1 MEKENILSELRKNI
15 QEDKFI
21 KIVFSDRQ
29 NGEFNKI
36 IIKSLSL
43 KNGKNIQIE
52 SFKDNKAFHKNIELD
67 HFQEIEDILKG
78 YMENFKQILLQ
89 IENLDISFIKKKESF
104 TKKINKN
111 NLIKNYIEHNKKKQ
125 YILNEGDK
133 IDFLIELGLMST
145 EGKILKSSYNKFRQ
159 INKYLEFIDDVIEEL
174 KSKKLIDN
182 HINVL
187 DFGCGKSYLT
197 FALYYYLKHYRKD
210 LSFSIVGLDLKKD
223 VIEFCN
229 KLAQKLNYEN
239 LEFLNGNI
247 KDYDRAKEVDLV
259 FSLHACN
266 NATDY
271 SLEKALSLNAK
282 AILAVPCCHHEFF
295 EKIQKNKN
303 SEFYNTL
310 KIMVDNGVVLD
321 KFATL
326 ATDSFRS
333 SEFYNTLKIMVDNG
347 VVLDKF
353 ATLATDSF
361 RSLALELC
369 GYKTKMIEF
378 IDMEHTPKNIL
389 IKAIKSKPSNL
400 KEKLKEYNK
409 LKEFLG
415 IQPLLEELT
424 KKYFLIDTNTEIP
437 YN

>member
-1 MEKENILSELRKNI
+1 MEKENVLFELKKNI
-15 QEDKFI
+15 QEDKLI

-29 NGEFNKI
+29 SGDFNKV
-36 IIKSLSL
+36 IIKPIIL
-43 KNGKNIQIE
+43 KSTKNIQIE
-52 SFKDNKAFHKNIELD
+52 SFKDNKAFHKNIDLNNLQEL
-67 HFQEIEDILKG
+67 EDNLKE
-78 YMENFKQILLQ
+78 YIDNFKQILLQ
-89 IENLDISFIKKKESF
+89 IEGSDISFIRKKENFSR
-104 TKKINKN
+104 KEKES
-111 NLIKNYIEHNKKKQ
+111 NLIKTSNEHNKKKQ

-133 IDFLIELGLMST
+133 IDFLIELGLMSV
-145 EGKILKSSYNKFRQ
+145 EGKILKSSFNKFKQ

-174 KSKKLIDN
+174 KAKKLITN

-197 FALYYYLKHYRKD
+197 FALYYYLKNYRKD
-210 LSFSIVGLDLKKD
+210 LTFSIVGLDLKKD

-229 KLAQKLNYEN
+229 KLAKKLNYEN

-247 KDYDRAKEVDLV
+247 KDYDKSKEVDLV

-271 SLEKALSLNAK
+271 SLEKALSLDAK

-310 KIMVDNGVVLD
+310 KIM
-321 KFATL
+321 A
-326 ATDSFRS
+326 
-333 SEFYNTLKIMVDNG
+333 DNG

-361 RSLALELC
+361 RSLSLELC

-389 IKAIKSKPSNL
+389 IKAIKSKSSNL
-400 KEKLKEYNK
+400 KEKLVEYNK

-415 IQPLLEELT
+415 IKPLLEDLI

>member
-1 MEKENILSELRKNI
+1 MEKENVLFELIKNI
-15 QEDKFI
+15 QEDKLI

-29 NGEFNKI
+29 SGDFNKV
-36 IIKSLSL
+36 IIKPIIL
-43 KNGKNIQIE
+43 KSTRNIQIE
-52 SFKDNKAFHKNIELD
+52 SFKDNKAFHKNIDLNNLQEL
-67 HFQEIEDILKG
+67 EDSLKE
-78 YMENFKQILLQ
+78 YIDNFKQILLQ
-89 IENLDISFIKKKESF
+89 IEGSDISFIRKKESF
-104 TKKINKN
+104 SRKEKES
-111 NLIKNYIEHNKKKQ
+111 NLIKTSNEHNKKKQ

-133 IDFLIELGLMST
+133 IDFLIELGLMSV
-145 EGKILKSSYNKFRQ
+145 EGKILKSSFNKFKQ

-174 KSKKLIDN
+174 KAKKLITN

-197 FALYYYLKHYRKD
+197 FALYYYLKNYRKD
-210 LSFSIVGLDLKKD
+210 LTFSIVGLDLKKD
-223 VIEFCN
+223 VIAFCN
-229 KLAQKLNYEN
+229 KLAKKLNYEN

-247 KDYDRAKEVDLV
+247 KDYDKSKEVDLV

-271 SLEKALSLNAK
+271 SLEKALSLDAK

-310 KIMVDNGVVLD
+310 KIM
-321 KFATL
+321 A
-326 ATDSFRS
+326 
-333 SEFYNTLKIMVDNG
+333 DNG

-361 RSLALELC
+361 RSLSLELC

-389 IKAIKSKPSNL
+389 IKAIKSKSSNL
-400 KEKLKEYNK
+400 KEKLTEYNK

-415 IQPLLEELT
+415 IKPLLEDLI
-424 KKYFLIDTNTEIP
+424 KKYFSIDTNTEIP

>member
-1 MEKENILSELRKNI
+1 MEKENILFELIKNI
-15 QEDKFI
+15 QDDKLI
-21 KIVFSDRQ
+21 KIVFSDRKS
-29 NGEFNKI
+29 GDFNKV
-36 IIKSLSL
+36 IIKPIIL
-43 KNGKNIQIE
+43 KSVKNIQIE
-52 SFKDNKAFHKNIELD
+52 SFKDNKAFHKNIDLNNLQEL
-67 HFQEIEDILKG
+67 EDNLKE
-78 YMENFKQILLQ
+78 YIDNFKQILLQ
-89 IENLDISFIKKKESF
+89 IEGSDISFIRKKENFSR
-104 TKKINKN
+104 KEKES
-111 NLIKNYIEHNKKKQ
+111 NLIKTSNEHNKKKQ

-133 IDFLIELGLMST
+133 IDFLIELGLMSV
-145 EGKILKSSYNKFRQ
+145 EGKILKSSFNKFKQ

-174 KSKKLIDN
+174 KAKKLITN

-197 FALYYYLKHYRKD
+197 FALYYYLKNYRKD
-210 LSFSIVGLDLKKD
+210 LNFSIVGLDLKKD

-229 KLAQKLNYEN
+229 KLAKKLNYEN

-247 KDYDRAKEVDLV
+247 KDYDKSKEVDLV

-271 SLEKALSLNAK
+271 SLEKALSLDAK

-310 KIMVDNGVVLD
+310 KIMADNGVVLD

-326 ATDSFRS
+326 T
-333 SEFYNTLKIMVDNG
+333 
-347 VVLDKF
+347 
-353 ATLATDSF
+353 TDSF
-361 RSLALELC
+361 RSLSLELC

-389 IKAIKSKPSNL
+389 IKAIKSKSSNL
-400 KEKLKEYNK
+400 KEKLVEYNK

-415 IQPLLEELT
+415 IKPLLEDLI

>member
-1 MEKENILSELRKNI
+1 MEKENVLFELKKNI
-15 QEDKFI
+15 QEDKLI

-29 NGEFNKI
+29 SGDFNKV
-36 IIKSLSL
+36 IIKPIIL
-43 KNGKNIQIE
+43 KSTKNIQIE
-52 SFKDNKAFHKNIELD
+52 SFKDNKAFHKNIDLNNLQEL
-67 HFQEIEDILKG
+67 ENILKE
-78 YMENFKQILLQ
+78 YIDNFKQILLQ
-89 IENLDISFIKKKESF
+89 IEGSDISFIRKKENFSR
-104 TKKINKN
+104 KEKES
-111 NLIKNYIEHNKKKQ
+111 NLIKTSNEHNKKKQ

-133 IDFLIELGLMST
+133 IDFLIELGLMSV
-145 EGKILKSSYNKFRQ
+145 EGKILKSSFNKFKQ

-174 KSKKLIDN
+174 KAKKLITN

-197 FALYYYLKHYRKD
+197 FALYYYLKNYRKD
-210 LSFSIVGLDLKKD
+210 LTFSIVGLDLKKD

-229 KLAQKLNYEN
+229 KLAKKLNYEN

-247 KDYDRAKEVDLV
+247 KDYDKSKEVDLV

-271 SLEKALSLNAK
+271 SLEKALSLDAK

-310 KIMVDNGVVLD
+310 KIM
-321 KFATL
+321 A
-326 ATDSFRS
+326 
-333 SEFYNTLKIMVDNG
+333 DNG

-361 RSLALELC
+361 RSLSLELC

-389 IKAIKSKPSNL
+389 IKAIKSKSSNL
-400 KEKLKEYNK
+400 KEKLVEYNK

-415 IQPLLEELT
+415 IKPLLEDLI
-424 KKYFLIDTNTEIP
+424 KKYFSIDTNTEIP

>member
-1 MEKENILSELRKNI
+1 MEKENILFELIKNI
-15 QEDKFI
+15 QDDKLI
-21 KIVFSDRQ
+21 KIVFSDRKS
-29 NGEFNKI
+29 GDFNKV
-36 IIKSLSL
+36 IIKPIIL
-43 KNGKNIQIE
+43 KSTKNIQIE
-52 SFKDNKAFHKNIELD
+52 SFQDNKAFHKNIDLNNLQEL
-67 HFQEIEDILKG
+67 ENILKECI
-78 YMENFKQILLQ
+78 ENFKQILLQ
-89 IENLDISFIKKKESF
+89 IESSDISFIRKKESF
-104 TKKINKN
+104 SRKEKEI
-111 NLIKNYIEHNKKKQ
+111 NLIKTSNEHNKKKQ

-133 IDFLIELGLMST
+133 IDFLIELGLMSV
-145 EGKILKSSYNKFRQ
+145 EGKILKSSYNKFKQ

-174 KSKKLIDN
+174 KAKKLITD

-197 FALYYYLKHYRKD
+197 FALYYYLKNYRKD
-210 LSFSIVGLDLKKD
+210 LTFSIVGLDLKKD

-229 KLAQKLNYEN
+229 KLAKKLNYEN

-247 KDYDRAKEVDLV
+247 KDYNKSKEVDLV

-271 SLEKALSLNAK
+271 SLEKALSLDAK

-310 KIMVDNGVVLD
+310 KIM
-321 KFATL
+321 A
-326 ATDSFRS
+326 
-333 SEFYNTLKIMVDNG
+333 DNG

-361 RSLALELC
+361 RSLSLELC

-389 IKAIKSKPSNL
+389 IRAIKSKSSNL
-400 KEKLKEYNK
+400 KEKLVEYNK

-415 IQPLLEELT
+415 IKPLLEDLI
-424 KKYFLIDTNTEIP
+424 KKYFSIDTNTEIP

>member
-1 MEKENILSELRKNI
+1 MEKENVLFELKKNI
-15 QEDKFI
+15 QEDKLI
-21 KIVFSDRQ
+21 KIIFSDRQ
-29 NGEFNKI
+29 SGDFNKV
-36 IIKSLSL
+36 IIKPIIL
-43 KNGKNIQIE
+43 KSTKNIQIE
-52 SFKDNKAFHKNIELD
+52 SFKDNKAFHKNIDLNNLQEL
-67 HFQEIEDILKG
+67 EDNLKE
-78 YMENFKQILLQ
+78 YIDNFKQILLQ
-89 IENLDISFIKKKESF
+89 IEGSDISFIRKKENFSR
-104 TKKINKN
+104 KEKES
-111 NLIKNYIEHNKKKQ
+111 NLVKTSNEHNKKKQ

-133 IDFLIELGLMST
+133 IDFLIELGLMSV
-145 EGKILKSSYNKFRQ
+145 EGKILKSSFNKFKQ

-174 KSKKLIDN
+174 KAKKLITN

-197 FALYYYLKHYRKD
+197 FALYYYLKNYRKD
-210 LSFSIVGLDLKKD
+210 LTFSIVGLDLKKD

-229 KLAQKLNYEN
+229 KLAKKLYYEN

-247 KDYDRAKEVDLV
+247 KDYDKSKEVDLV

-271 SLEKALSLNAK
+271 SLEKALSLDAK

-303 SEFYNTL
+303 SEFHNTL
-310 KIMVDNGVVLD
+310 KIM
-321 KFATL
+321 A
-326 ATDSFRS
+326 
-333 SEFYNTLKIMVDNG
+333 DNG

-361 RSLALELC
+361 RSLSLELC
-369 GYKTKMIEF
+369 GYKTRMIEF

-389 IKAIKSKPSNL
+389 IKAIKSKSSDL
-400 KEKLKEYNK
+400 KEKLVEYNK

-415 IQPLLEELT
+415 INPLLEDLIR
-424 KKYFLIDTNTEIP
+424 KYFFIDTNTEIP

>member
-1 MEKENILSELRKNI
+1 MEKENVLFELKKNI
-15 QEDKFI
+15 QEDKLI
-21 KIVFSDRQ
+21 KIVFSDRKSRD
-29 NGEFNKI
+29 FNKV
-36 IIKSLSL
+36 IIKPIIL
-43 KNGKNIQIE
+43 KSAKNIQIE
-52 SFKDNKAFHKNIELD
+52 SFKDNKAFHKNIDLNNLQEL
-67 HFQEIEDILKG
+67 EDNLKE
-78 YMENFKQILLQ
+78 YIDNFKQILLQ
-89 IENLDISFIKKKESF
+89 IEGSDISFIRKKENFSR
-104 TKKINKN
+104 KEKES
-111 NLIKNYIEHNKKKQ
+111 NLIKTSNEHNKKKQ

-133 IDFLIELGLMST
+133 IDFLIELGLMSV
-145 EGKILKSSYNKFRQ
+145 EGKILKSSFNKFKQ

-174 KSKKLIDN
+174 KAKKLITN

-197 FALYYYLKHYRKD
+197 FALYYYLKNYRKD
-210 LSFSIVGLDLKKD
+210 LTFSIVGLDLKKD

-229 KLAQKLNYEN
+229 KLAKKLNYEN

-247 KDYDRAKEVDLV
+247 KDYDKSKEVDLV

-271 SLEKALSLNAK
+271 SLEKALSLDAK

-310 KIMVDNGVVLD
+310 KIM
-321 KFATL
+321 A
-326 ATDSFRS
+326 
-333 SEFYNTLKIMVDNG
+333 DNG

-361 RSLALELC
+361 RSLSLELC

-389 IKAIKSKPSNL
+389 IKAIKSKSSNL
-400 KEKLKEYNK
+400 KEKLTEYNK

-415 IQPLLEELT
+415 IKPLLEDLI
-424 KKYFLIDTNTEIP
+424 KKYFSIDTNTEIP

>member
-1 MEKENILSELRKNI
+1 MEKENVLFELKKNI
-15 QEDKFI
+15 QEDKLI
-21 KIVFSDRQ
+21 KIVFSDRKS
-29 NGEFNKI
+29 GDFNKV
-36 IIKSLSL
+36 IIKPIIL
-43 KNGKNIQIE
+43 KSTKNIQIE
-52 SFKDNKAFHKNIELD
+52 SFKDNKAFHKNIDLNNLQEL
-67 HFQEIEDILKG
+67 EDNLKE
-78 YMENFKQILLQ
+78 YIDNFKQILLQ
-89 IENLDISFIKKKESF
+89 IEGSDISFIRKKENFSR
-104 TKKINKN
+104 KEKES
-111 NLIKNYIEHNKKKQ
+111 NLIKTSNEHNKKKQ
-125 YILNEGDK
+125 YILNERDK
-133 IDFLIELGLMST
+133 IDFLIELGLMSV
-145 EGKILKSSYNKFRQ
+145 EGKILKSSFNKFKQ

-174 KSKKLIDN
+174 KAKKLITN

-197 FALYYYLKHYRKD
+197 FALYYYLKNYRKD
-210 LSFSIVGLDLKKD
+210 LTFSIVGLDLKKD

-229 KLAQKLNYEN
+229 KLAKKLNYEN

-247 KDYDRAKEVDLV
+247 KDYDKSKEVDLV

-271 SLEKALSLNAK
+271 SLEKALSLDAK

-310 KIMVDNGVVLD
+310 KIM
-321 KFATL
+321 A
-326 ATDSFRS
+326 
-333 SEFYNTLKIMVDNG
+333 DNG

-361 RSLALELC
+361 RSLSLELC

-389 IKAIKSKPSNL
+389 IKAIKSKSSNL
-400 KEKLKEYNK
+400 KEKLTEYNK

-415 IQPLLEELT
+415 IKPLLEDLI

>member
-1 MEKENILSELRKNI
+1 MEKENILFELIKNI
-15 QEDKFI
+15 QDDKLI

-29 NGEFNKI
+29 SGDFNKV
-36 IIKSLSL
+36 IIKPIIL
-43 KNGKNIQIE
+43 KSARNIQIE
-52 SFKDNKAFHKNIELD
+52 SFKDNKAFHKNIDLNNLQEL
-67 HFQEIEDILKG
+67 EDNLKE
-78 YMENFKQILLQ
+78 YIDNFKQILLQ
-89 IENLDISFIKKKESF
+89 IEGSDISFIRKKENFSR
-104 TKKINKN
+104 KEKES
-111 NLIKNYIEHNKKKQ
+111 NLIKTSNEHNKKKQ

-133 IDFLIELGLMST
+133 IDFLIELGLMSV
-145 EGKILKSSYNKFRQ
+145 EGKILKSSFNKFKQ

-174 KSKKLIDN
+174 KAKKLITN

-197 FALYYYLKHYRKD
+197 FALYYYLKNYRKD
-210 LSFSIVGLDLKKD
+210 LTFSIVGLDLKKD

-229 KLAQKLNYEN
+229 KLAKKLNYEN

-247 KDYDRAKEVDLV
+247 KDYDKSKEVDLV

-271 SLEKALSLNAK
+271 SLEKALSLDAK

-310 KIMVDNGVVLD
+310 KIM
-321 KFATL
+321 A
-326 ATDSFRS
+326 
-333 SEFYNTLKIMVDNG
+333 DNG

-361 RSLALELC
+361 RSLSLELC

-389 IKAIKSKPSNL
+389 IKAIKSKSSNL
-400 KEKLKEYNK
+400 KEKLVEYNK

-415 IQPLLEELT
+415 IKPLLEDLI

>member
-1 MEKENILSELRKNI
+1 MEKENVLFELKKNI
-15 QEDKFI
+15 QEDKLI

-29 NGEFNKI
+29 SGDFNKV
-36 IIKSLSL
+36 IIKPIIL
-43 KNGKNIQIE
+43 KSTKNIQIE
-52 SFKDNKAFHKNIELD
+52 SFKDNKAFHKNIDLNNLQEL
-67 HFQEIEDILKG
+67 ENILKE
-78 YMENFKQILLQ
+78 YIENFKQILLQ
-89 IENLDISFIKKKESF
+89 IEGADISFIRKKESF
-104 TKKINKN
+104 SRKEKES
-111 NLIKNYIEHNKKKQ
+111 NLIKTSNEHNKKKQ

-133 IDFLIELGLMST
+133 IDFLIELGLMSV
-145 EGKILKSSYNKFRQ
+145 EGKILKSSYNKFKQ

-174 KSKKLIDN
+174 KAKKLITN

-197 FALYYYLKHYRKD
+197 FALYYYLKNYRKD
-210 LSFSIVGLDLKKD
+210 LTFSIVGLDLKKD

-229 KLAQKLNYEN
+229 KLAKKLNYEN

-247 KDYDRAKEVDLV
+247 KDYDKSKEVDLV

-271 SLEKALSLNAK
+271 SLEKALSLDAK

-303 SEFYNTL
+303 SEFHNTL
-310 KIMVDNGVVLD
+310 KIM
-321 KFATL
+321 A
-326 ATDSFRS
+326 
-333 SEFYNTLKIMVDNG
+333 DNG

-361 RSLALELC
+361 RSLSLELC

-389 IKAIKSKPSNL
+389 IKAIKSKSSDL
-400 KEKLKEYNK
+400 KEKLVEYNK

-415 IQPLLEELT
+415 IKPLLEDLI

>member
-1 MEKENILSELRKNI
+1 MEKENILFELKKNI
-15 QEDKFI
+15 QEDKLI
-21 KIVFSDRQ
+21 KIVFSDRKS
-29 NGEFNKI
+29 GDFNKV
-36 IIKSLSL
+36 IIKPIIL
-43 KNGKNIQIE
+43 KSAKNIQIE
-52 SFKDNKAFHKNIELD
+52 SFKDNKAFHKNIDLNNLQEL
-67 HFQEIEDILKG
+67 EDNLKE
-78 YMENFKQILLQ
+78 YIDNFKQILLQ
-89 IENLDISFIKKKESF
+89 IEGSDISFIRKKENFSR
-104 TKKINKN
+104 KEKDS
-111 NLIKNYIEHNKKKQ
+111 NLIKTSNEHNKKKQ

-133 IDFLIELGLMST
+133 IDFLIELGLMSV
-145 EGKILKSSYNKFRQ
+145 EGKILKSSFNKFKQ

-174 KSKKLIDN
+174 KAKKLITN

-197 FALYYYLKHYRKD
+197 FALYYYLKNYRKD
-210 LSFSIVGLDLKKD
+210 LTFSIVGLDLKKD

-229 KLAQKLNYEN
+229 KLAKKLNYEN

-247 KDYDRAKEVDLV
+247 KDYNKSKEVDLV

-271 SLEKALSLNAK
+271 SLEKALSLDAK

-303 SEFYNTL
+303 SEFYDTL
-310 KIMVDNGVVLD
+310 KIM
-321 KFATL
+321 A
-326 ATDSFRS
+326 
-333 SEFYNTLKIMVDNG
+333 DNG

-361 RSLALELC
+361 RSLSLELC

-389 IKAIKSKPSNL
+389 IKAIKSKSSNL
-400 KEKLKEYNK
+400 KEKLVEYNK

-415 IQPLLEELT
+415 IKPLLEDLI
-424 KKYFLIDTNTEIP
+424 KKYFSIDTNTEIP

>member
-1 MEKENILSELRKNI
+1 MEKENILFELIKNI
-15 QEDKFI
+15 QDDKLI
-21 KIVFSDRQ
+21 KIVFSDRKS
-29 NGEFNKI
+29 GDFNKV
-36 IIKSLSL
+36 IIKPIIL
-43 KNGKNIQIE
+43 KSAKNIQIE
-52 SFKDNKAFHKNIELD
+52 SFKDNKAFHKNIDLNNLQEL
-67 HFQEIEDILKG
+67 EDNLKE
-78 YMENFKQILLQ
+78 YIDNFKQILLQ
-89 IENLDISFIKKKESF
+89 IEGSDISFIRKKENFSR
-104 TKKINKN
+104 KEKES
-111 NLIKNYIEHNKKKQ
+111 NLIKTSNEHNKKKQ

-133 IDFLIELGLMST
+133 IDFLIELGLMSVK
-145 EGKILKSSYNKFRQ
+145 GKILKSSFNKFKQ

-174 KSKKLIDN
+174 KAKKLITN

-197 FALYYYLKHYRKD
+197 FALYYYLKNYRKD
-210 LSFSIVGLDLKKD
+210 LTFSIVGLDLKKD

-229 KLAQKLNYEN
+229 KLAKKLNYEN

-247 KDYDRAKEVDLV
+247 KDYNKSKEVDLV

-271 SLEKALSLNAK
+271 SFEKALSLDAK

-310 KIMVDNGVVLD
+310 KIMADNGVVLD

-326 ATDSFRS
+326 ATDSS
-333 SEFYNTLKIMVDNG
+333 
-347 VVLDKF
+347 
-353 ATLATDSF
+353 
-361 RSLALELC
+361 RSLSLELC

-389 IKAIKSKPSNL
+389 IKAIKSKSSNL
-400 KEKLKEYNK
+400 KEKLTEYNK

-415 IQPLLEELT
+415 IKPLLEDLI

>member
-1 MEKENILSELRKNI
+1 MEKENMLSELKKYI
-15 QEDKFI
+15 QEEKFI
-21 KIVFSDRQ
+21 KIVFSDKK
-29 NGEFNKI
+29 NGNFSKI
-36 IIKSLSL
+36 IIKPLSL
-43 KNGKNIQIE
+43 KAGKNIQIE
-52 SFKDNKAFHKNIELD
+52 SFKDNKAFHKNIELNNL
-67 HFQEIEDILKG
+67 QEIENILKE
-78 YMENFKQILLQ
+78 YIENFKQILLQ
-89 IENLDISFIKKKESF
+89 IENLDISFMKKKERF
-104 TKKINKN
+104 IKKENKN
-111 NLIKNYIEHNKKKQ
+111 NLIKNSNEHNKKKQ

-133 IDFLIELGLMST
+133 IDFLIELGLMSA
-145 EGKILKSSYNKFRQ
+145 EGKILKSSYSKFKQ

-182 HINVL
+182 HINIL

-239 LEFLNGNI
+239 LQFLNGNI
-247 KDYDRAKEVDLV
+247 KDYDRTLEVDLV

-303 SEFYNTL
+303 SKFYDNL
-310 KIMVDNGVVLD
+310 KIMADNGIALD
-321 KFATL
+321 KFA
-326 ATDSFRS
+326 S
-333 SEFYNTLKIMVDNG
+333 
-347 VVLDKF
+347 
-353 ATLATDSF
+353 LATDSF

-389 IKAIKSKPSNL
+389 IKAIKSKSSNL
-400 KEKLKEYNK
+400 KEKLIEYSK

-424 KKYFLIDTNTEIP
+424 RKYFLIDTNIEIP

>member
-1 MEKENILSELRKNI
+1 MEKENVLFELKKNI
-15 QEDKFI
+15 QEDKLI
-21 KIVFSDRQ
+21 KIVFSDRKS
-29 NGEFNKI
+29 GDFNKV
-36 IIKSLSL
+36 IIKPIIL
-43 KNGKNIQIE
+43 KSAKNIQIE
-52 SFKDNKAFHKNIELD
+52 SFKDNKAFHKNIDLNNLQEL
-67 HFQEIEDILKG
+67 EDNLKE
-78 YMENFKQILLQ
+78 YIDNFKQILLQ
-89 IENLDISFIKKKESF
+89 IEGSDISFIRKKENFSR
-104 TKKINKN
+104 KEKDS
-111 NLIKNYIEHNKKKQ
+111 NLIKTSNEHNKKKQ

-133 IDFLIELGLMST
+133 IDFLIELGLMSV
-145 EGKILKSSYNKFRQ
+145 EGKILKSSFNKFKQ

-174 KSKKLIDN
+174 KAKKLITN

-197 FALYYYLKHYRKD
+197 FALYYYLKNYRKD
-210 LSFSIVGLDLKKD
+210 LTFSIVGLDLKKD

-229 KLAQKLNYEN
+229 KLAKKLNYEN

-247 KDYDRAKEVDLV
+247 KDYNKSKEVDLV

-271 SLEKALSLNAK
+271 SLEKALSLDAK

-310 KIMVDNGVVLD
+310 KIM
-321 KFATL
+321 A
-326 ATDSFRS
+326 
-333 SEFYNTLKIMVDNG
+333 DNG

-361 RSLALELC
+361 RSLSLELC

-389 IKAIKSKPSNL
+389 IKAMKSKSSNL
-400 KEKLKEYNK
+400 KEKLTEYNK

-415 IQPLLEELT
+415 IKPLLEDLI
-424 KKYFLIDTNTEIP
+424 KKYFSIDTNTEIP

>member
-1 MEKENILSELRKNI
+1 MEKENILFELKKNI
-15 QEDKFI
+15 QEDKLI

-29 NGEFNKI
+29 SGDFNKV
-36 IIKSLSL
+36 IIKPIIL
-43 KNGKNIQIE
+43 KSAKNIQIE
-52 SFKDNKAFHKNIELD
+52 SFRDNKAFHKNIDLNNLQEL
-67 HFQEIEDILKG
+67 EDNLKE
-78 YMENFKQILLQ
+78 YIDNFKQILLQ
-89 IENLDISFIKKKESF
+89 IEGSDISFIRKKENFSR
-104 TKKINKN
+104 KEKDS
-111 NLIKNYIEHNKKKQ
+111 NLIKTSNEHNKKKQ

-133 IDFLIELGLMST
+133 IDFLIELGLMSV
-145 EGKILKSSYNKFRQ
+145 EGKILKSSYNKFKQ

-174 KSKKLIDN
+174 KAKKLITN

-197 FALYYYLKHYRKD
+197 FALYYYLKNYRKD
-210 LSFSIVGLDLKKD
+210 LTFSIVGLDLKKD

-229 KLAQKLNYEN
+229 KLAKKLNYEN

-247 KDYDRAKEVDLV
+247 KDYDKSKEVDLV

-271 SLEKALSLNAK
+271 SLEKALSLDAK

-310 KIMVDNGVVLD
+310 KIM
-321 KFATL
+321 A
-326 ATDSFRS
+326 
-333 SEFYNTLKIMVDNG
+333 DNG

-361 RSLALELC
+361 RSLSLELC

-389 IKAIKSKPSNL
+389 IRAIKSKSSNL
-400 KEKLKEYNK
+400 KEKLVEYNK

-415 IQPLLEELT
+415 IKPLLEDLI

>member
-1 MEKENILSELRKNI
+1 MEKENILFELIKNI
-15 QEDKFI
+15 QEDKLI
-21 KIVFSDRQ
+21 KIVFSDRKS
-29 NGEFNKI
+29 GDFNKV
-36 IIKSLSL
+36 IIKPIIL
-43 KNGKNIQIE
+43 KSAKNIQIE
-52 SFKDNKAFHKNIELD
+52 SFRDNKAFHKNIDLNNLQEL
-67 HFQEIEDILKG
+67 EDNLKE
-78 YMENFKQILLQ
+78 YIDNFKQILLQ
-89 IENLDISFIKKKESF
+89 IEGSDISFIRKKENFSR
-104 TKKINKN
+104 KEKDS
-111 NLIKNYIEHNKKKQ
+111 NLIKTSNEHNKKKQ

-133 IDFLIELGLMST
+133 IDFLIELGLMSV
-145 EGKILKSSYNKFRQ
+145 EGKILKSSFNKFKQ

-174 KSKKLIDN
+174 KTKKLITN

-197 FALYYYLKHYRKD
+197 FALYYYLKNYRKD
-210 LSFSIVGLDLKKD
+210 LTFSIVGLDLKKD

-229 KLAQKLNYEN
+229 KLAKKLNYEN

-247 KDYDRAKEVDLV
+247 KDYDKSKEVDLV

-271 SLEKALSLNAK
+271 SLEKALSLDAK

-310 KIMVDNGVVLD
+310 KIM
-321 KFATL
+321 A
-326 ATDSFRS
+326 
-333 SEFYNTLKIMVDNG
+333 DNG

-361 RSLALELC
+361 RSLSLELC

-389 IKAIKSKPSNL
+389 IKAIKSKSSNL
-400 KEKLKEYNK
+400 KEKLVEYNK

-415 IQPLLEELT
+415 IKPLLEDLI

>member
-1 MEKENILSELRKNI
+1 MEKENILFELIKNI
-15 QEDKFI
+15 QEDKLI
-21 KIVFSDRQ
+21 KIVFSDRKS
-29 NGEFNKI
+29 GDFNKV
-36 IIKSLSL
+36 IIKPIIL
-43 KNGKNIQIE
+43 KSARNIQIE
-52 SFKDNKAFHKNIELD
+52 SFKDNKAFHKNIDLNNLQEL
-67 HFQEIEDILKG
+67 EDNLKE
-78 YMENFKQILLQ
+78 YIDNFKQILLQ
-89 IENLDISFIKKKESF
+89 IEDSDISFIRKKENFSR
-104 TKKINKN
+104 KEKDS
-111 NLIKNYIEHNKKKQ
+111 NLIKTSNEHNKKKQ

-133 IDFLIELGLMST
+133 IDFLIELGLMSV
-145 EGKILKSSYNKFRQ
+145 EGKILKSSFNKFKQ

-174 KSKKLIDN
+174 KAKKLITN

-197 FALYYYLKHYRKD
+197 FALYYYLKNYRKD
-210 LSFSIVGLDLKKD
+210 LTFSIVGLDLKKD

-229 KLAQKLNYEN
+229 KLAKKLNYEN

-247 KDYDRAKEVDLV
+247 KDYDKSKEVDLV

-271 SLEKALSLNAK
+271 SLEKALSLDAK

-310 KIMVDNGVVLD
+310 KIM
-321 KFATL
+321 A
-326 ATDSFRS
+326 
-333 SEFYNTLKIMVDNG
+333 DNG

-361 RSLALELC
+361 RSLSLELC

-389 IKAIKSKPSNL
+389 IKAIKSKSSNL
-400 KEKLKEYNK
+400 KEKLTEYNK

-415 IQPLLEELT
+415 IKPLLEDLI
-424 KKYFLIDTNTEIP
+424 KKYFSIDTNTEIP

>member
-1 MEKENILSELRKNI
+1 MEKENILFESIKNI
-15 QEDKFI
+15 QEDKLI
-21 KIVFSDRQ
+21 KIVFSDRKS
-29 NGEFNKI
+29 GDFNKV
-36 IIKSLSL
+36 IIKPIIL
-43 KNGKNIQIE
+43 KSVKNIQIE
-52 SFKDNKAFHKNIELD
+52 SFKDNKAFHKNIDLNNLKEL
-67 HFQEIEDILKG
+67 EDNLKE
-78 YMENFKQILLQ
+78 YIDNFKQILLQ
-89 IENLDISFIKKKESF
+89 IEGSDISFIRKKENFSR
-104 TKKINKN
+104 KEKES
-111 NLIKNYIEHNKKKQ
+111 NLIKTSNEHNKKKQ

-133 IDFLIELGLMST
+133 IDFLIELGLMSI
-145 EGKILKSSYNKFRQ
+145 EGKILKSSYNKFKQ

-174 KSKKLIDN
+174 KAKKLITN

-197 FALYYYLKHYRKD
+197 FALYYYLKNYRKD
-210 LSFSIVGLDLKKD
+210 LTFSIVGLDLKKD

-229 KLAQKLNYEN
+229 KLAKKLNYEN

-247 KDYDRAKEVDLV
+247 KDYNKSKEVDLV

-271 SLEKALSLNAK
+271 SFEKALSLDAK

-310 KIMVDNGVVLD
+310 KIMADNGVVLD

-326 ATDSFRS
+326 ATDSS
-333 SEFYNTLKIMVDNG
+333 
-347 VVLDKF
+347 
-353 ATLATDSF
+353 
-361 RSLALELC
+361 RSLSLELC

-389 IKAIKSKPSNL
+389 IKAIKSKSSNL
-400 KEKLKEYNK
+400 KEKLTEYNK

-415 IQPLLEELT
+415 IKPLLEDLI

>member
-1 MEKENILSELRKNI
+1 MEKENVLFELKKNI
-15 QEDKFI
+15 QEDKLI

-29 NGEFNKI
+29 SGDFNKV
-36 IIKSLSL
+36 IIKPIIL
-43 KNGKNIQIE
+43 KSTKNIQIE
-52 SFKDNKAFHKNIELD
+52 SFKDNKAFHKNIDLNNLQEL
-67 HFQEIEDILKG
+67 EDNLKE
-78 YMENFKQILLQ
+78 YIDNFKQILLQ
-89 IENLDISFIKKKESF
+89 IEGSDISFIRKKENFSR
-104 TKKINKN
+104 KEKDS
-111 NLIKNYIEHNKKKQ
+111 NLIKTSNEHNKKKQ

-133 IDFLIELGLMST
+133 IDFLIELGLMSV
-145 EGKILKSSYNKFRQ
+145 EGKILKSSFNKFKQ

-174 KSKKLIDN
+174 KAKKLITN

-197 FALYYYLKHYRKD
+197 FALYYYLKNYRED
-210 LSFSIVGLDLKKD
+210 LTFSIVGLDLKKD

-229 KLAQKLNYEN
+229 KLAKKLNYEN

-247 KDYDRAKEVDLV
+247 KDYDKSKEVDLV

-271 SLEKALSLNAK
+271 SLEKALSLDAK

-310 KIMVDNGVVLD
+310 KIM
-321 KFATL
+321 A
-326 ATDSFRS
+326 
-333 SEFYNTLKIMVDNG
+333 DNG

-361 RSLALELC
+361 RSLSLELC

-389 IKAIKSKPSNL
+389 IKAIKSKSSNL
-400 KEKLKEYNK
+400 KEKLVEYNK

-415 IQPLLEELT
+415 IKPLLEDLI

>member
-1 MEKENILSELRKNI
+1 MEKENILFELIKNI
-15 QEDKFI
+15 QDDKLI

-29 NGEFNKI
+29 SGDFNKV
-36 IIKSLSL
+36 IIKPIIL
-43 KNGKNIQIE
+43 KSTKNIQIE
-52 SFKDNKAFHKNIELD
+52 SFKDNKAFHKNIDLNNLQEL
-67 HFQEIEDILKG
+67 EDNLKE
-78 YMENFKQILLQ
+78 YIDNFKQILLQ
-89 IENLDISFIKKKESF
+89 IEGSDISFIRKKENFSR
-104 TKKINKN
+104 KEKES
-111 NLIKNYIEHNKKKQ
+111 NLIKTSNEHNKKKQ

-133 IDFLIELGLMST
+133 IDFLIELGLMSV
-145 EGKILKSSYNKFRQ
+145 EGKILKSSFNKFKQ

-174 KSKKLIDN
+174 KAKKLITN

-197 FALYYYLKHYRKD
+197 FALYYYLKNYRKD
-210 LSFSIVGLDLKKD
+210 LTFSIVGLDLKKD

-229 KLAQKLNYEN
+229 KLAKKLNYEN

-247 KDYDRAKEVDLV
+247 KDYDKSKEVDLV

-271 SLEKALSLNAK
+271 SLEKALSLDAK

-310 KIMVDNGVVLD
+310 KIM
-321 KFATL
+321 A
-326 ATDSFRS
+326 
-333 SEFYNTLKIMVDNG
+333 DNG

-361 RSLALELC
+361 RSLSLELC

-389 IKAIKSKPSNL
+389 IKAIKSKSSNL
-400 KEKLKEYNK
+400 KEKLTEYNK

-415 IQPLLEELT
+415 IKPLLEDLI
-424 KKYFLIDTNTEIP
+424 KKYFSIDTNTEIP

>member
-1 MEKENILSELRKNI
+1 MEKENVLFELKKNI
-15 QEDKFI
+15 QEDKLI

-29 NGEFNKI
+29 SGDFNKV
-36 IIKSLSL
+36 IIKPIIL
-43 KNGKNIQIE
+43 KSTKNIQIE
-52 SFKDNKAFHKNIELD
+52 SFKDNKAFHKNIDLNNLKEL
-67 HFQEIEDILKG
+67 EDNLKE
-78 YMENFKQILLQ
+78 YIDNFKQILLQ
-89 IENLDISFIKKKESF
+89 IEGSDISFIRKKENFSR
-104 TKKINKN
+104 KEKES
-111 NLIKNYIEHNKKKQ
+111 NLIKTSNEHNKKKQ

-133 IDFLIELGLMST
+133 IDFLIELGLMSI
-145 EGKILKSSYNKFRQ
+145 EGKILKSSYNKFKQ

-174 KSKKLIDN
+174 KAKKLITN

-197 FALYYYLKHYRKD
+197 FALYYYLKNYRKD
-210 LSFSIVGLDLKKD
+210 LTFSIVGLDLKKD
-223 VIEFCN
+223 VIAFCN
-229 KLAQKLNYEN
+229 KLAKKLNYEN

-247 KDYDRAKEVDLV
+247 KDYNKSKEVDLV

-271 SLEKALSLNAK
+271 SFEKALSLDAK

-310 KIMVDNGVVLD
+310 KIMADNGVVLD

-326 ATDSFRS
+326 ATDSS
-333 SEFYNTLKIMVDNG
+333 
-347 VVLDKF
+347 
-353 ATLATDSF
+353 
-361 RSLALELC
+361 RSLSLELC

-389 IKAIKSKPSNL
+389 IKAIKSKSSNL
-400 KEKLKEYNK
+400 KEKLTEYNK

-415 IQPLLEELT
+415 IKPLLEDLI

>member
-1 MEKENILSELRKNI
+1 MEKENILFESIKNI
-15 QEDKFI
+15 QEDKLI
-21 KIVFSDRQ
+21 KIVFSDRKS
-29 NGEFNKI
+29 GDFNKV
-36 IIKSLSL
+36 IIKPIIL
-43 KNGKNIQIE
+43 KSVKNIQIE
-52 SFKDNKAFHKNIELD
+52 SFKDNKAFHKNIDLNNLKEL
-67 HFQEIEDILKG
+67 EDNLKE
-78 YMENFKQILLQ
+78 YIDNFKQILLQ
-89 IENLDISFIKKKESF
+89 IEGSDISFIRKKENFSR
-104 TKKINKN
+104 KEKES
-111 NLIKNYIEHNKKKQ
+111 NLIKTSNEHNKKKQ

-133 IDFLIELGLMST
+133 IDFLIELGLMSI
-145 EGKILKSSYNKFRQ
+145 EGKILKSSYNKFKQ

-174 KSKKLIDN
+174 KAKKLITD

-187 DFGCGKSYLT
+187 DFGCRKSYLT
-197 FALYYYLKHYRKD
+197 FALYYYLKNYRKD
-210 LSFSIVGLDLKKD
+210 LTFSIVGLDLKKD

-229 KLAQKLNYEN
+229 KLAKKLNYEN

-247 KDYDRAKEVDLV
+247 KDYDKSKEVDLV

-271 SLEKALSLNAK
+271 SLEKALSLDAK

-295 EKIQKNKN
+295 EKVQKNKN

-310 KIMVDNGVVLD
+310 KIM
-321 KFATL
+321 A
-326 ATDSFRS
+326 
-333 SEFYNTLKIMVDNG
+333 DNG

-361 RSLALELC
+361 RSLSLELC

-389 IKAIKSKPSNL
+389 IKAIKSKSSNL
-400 KEKLKEYNK
+400 KEKLTEYNK

-415 IQPLLEELT
+415 IKPLLEDLI

>member
-1 MEKENILSELRKNI
+1 MEKENILFESIKNI
-15 QEDKFI
+15 QEDKLI
-21 KIVFSDRQ
+21 KIVFSDRKS
-29 NGEFNKI
+29 GDFNKV
-36 IIKSLSL
+36 IIKPIIL
-43 KNGKNIQIE
+43 KSVKNIQIE
-52 SFKDNKAFHKNIELD
+52 SFKDNKAFHKNIDLNNLKEL
-67 HFQEIEDILKG
+67 EDNLKE
-78 YMENFKQILLQ
+78 YIDNFKQILLQ
-89 IENLDISFIKKKESF
+89 IEGSDISFIRKKENFSR
-104 TKKINKN
+104 KEKES
-111 NLIKNYIEHNKKKQ
+111 NLIKTSNEHNKKKQ

-133 IDFLIELGLMST
+133 IDFLIELGLMSI
-145 EGKILKSSYNKFRQ
+145 EGKILKSSYNKFKQ

-174 KSKKLIDN
+174 KVKKLITD

-197 FALYYYLKHYRKD
+197 FALYYYLKNYRED
-210 LSFSIVGLDLKKD
+210 LTFSIVGLDLKKD

-229 KLAQKLNYEN
+229 KLAKKLNYEN

-247 KDYDRAKEVDLV
+247 KDYDKSKEVDLV

-271 SLEKALSLNAK
+271 SLEKALSLDAK

-310 KIMVDNGVVLD
+310 KIMADNGVVLD

-326 ATDSFRS
+326 ATDSS
-333 SEFYNTLKIMVDNG
+333 
-347 VVLDKF
+347 
-353 ATLATDSF
+353 
-361 RSLALELC
+361 RSLSLELC

-389 IKAIKSKPSNL
+389 IKAIKSKSSNL
-400 KEKLKEYNK
+400 KEKLTEYNK

-415 IQPLLEELT
+415 IKPLLEDLI

>member
-67 HFQEIEDILKG
+67 NFQEIEDILKG

-197 FALYYYLKHYRKD
+197 FALYYLKYYRKD

-295 EKIQKNKN
+295 EKIQKNKD

-310 KIMVDNGVVLD
+310 KIM
-321 KFATL
+321 A
-326 ATDSFRS
+326 
-333 SEFYNTLKIMVDNG
+333 DNG

-389 IKAIKSKPSNL
+389 IRAVKSKSSNL
-400 KEKLKEYNK
+400 KEKLKEYNR
-409 LKEFLG
+409 LKDFLG
-415 IQPLLEELT
+415 INPLLEDLS
-424 KKYFLIDTNTEIP
+424 KKYFLIDTNIEIP

>member
-1 MEKENILSELRKNI
+1 MEKENVLFELKKNI
-15 QEDKFI
+15 QEDKLI
-21 KIVFSDRQ
+21 KIVFSDRKSRD
-29 NGEFNKI
+29 FNKV
-36 IIKSLSL
+36 IIKPIIL
-43 KNGKNIQIE
+43 KSAKNIQIE
-52 SFKDNKAFHKNIELD
+52 SFKDNKAFHKNIDLNNLQEL
-67 HFQEIEDILKG
+67 EDNLKE
-78 YMENFKQILLQ
+78 YIDNFKQILLQ
-89 IENLDISFIKKKESF
+89 IEGSDISFIRKKENFSR
-104 TKKINKN
+104 KEKES
-111 NLIKNYIEHNKKKQ
+111 NLVKTSNEHNKKKQ

-133 IDFLIELGLMST
+133 IDFLIELGLMSV
-145 EGKILKSSYNKFRQ
+145 EGKILKSSFNKFKQ
-159 INKYLEFIDDVIEEL
+159 INKYLEFINDVIEEL
-174 KSKKLIDN
+174 KAKKLITN

-197 FALYYYLKHYRKD
+197 FALYYYLKNYRKD
-210 LSFSIVGLDLKKD
+210 LTFSIVGLDLKKD

-229 KLAQKLNYEN
+229 KLAKKLNYEN

-247 KDYDRAKEVDLV
+247 KDYDKSKEVDFV

-271 SLEKALSLNAK
+271 SLEKALSLDAK

-310 KIMVDNGVVLD
+310 KIM
-321 KFATL
+321 A
-326 ATDSFRS
+326 
-333 SEFYNTLKIMVDNG
+333 DNG

-389 IKAIKSKPSNL
+389 IKAIKSKSSNL
-400 KEKLKEYNK
+400 KEKSIEYNK

-424 KKYFLIDTNTEIP
+424 RKYFLIDTNIEIP

>member
-1 MEKENILSELRKNI
+1 MEKENVLFELKKNI
-15 QEDKFI
+15 QEDKLI
-21 KIVFSDRQ
+21 KIVFSDRKS
-29 NGEFNKI
+29 GDFNKV
-36 IIKSLSL
+36 IIKPIIL
-43 KNGKNIQIE
+43 KSTKNIQIE
-52 SFKDNKAFHKNIELD
+52 SFKDNKAFHKNIDLNNLQEL
-67 HFQEIEDILKG
+67 EDNLKE
-78 YMENFKQILLQ
+78 YIENFKQILLQ
-89 IENLDISFIKKKESF
+89 IEGSDISFIRKKENFSR
-104 TKKINKN
+104 KEKES
-111 NLIKNYIEHNKKKQ
+111 NLIKTSNEHNKKKQ

-133 IDFLIELGLMST
+133 IDFLIELGLMSV
-145 EGKILKSSYNKFRQ
+145 EGKILKSSYNKFKQ

-174 KSKKLIDN
+174 KAKKLITN

-197 FALYYYLKHYRKD
+197 FALYYYLKNYRKD
-210 LSFSIVGLDLKKD
+210 LTFSIVGLDLKKD

-229 KLAQKLNYEN
+229 KLAKKLNYEN

-247 KDYDRAKEVDLV
+247 KDYNKSKEVDLV

-271 SLEKALSLNAK
+271 SLEKALSLDAK

-310 KIMVDNGVVLD
+310 KIM
-321 KFATL
+321 A
-326 ATDSFRS
+326 
-333 SEFYNTLKIMVDNG
+333 DNG

-361 RSLALELC
+361 RSLSLELC

-389 IKAIKSKPSNL
+389 IKAIKSKSSNL
-400 KEKLKEYNK
+400 KEKLTEYNK

-415 IQPLLEELT
+415 IKPLLEDLI
-424 KKYFLIDTNTEIP
+424 KKYFSIDTNTEIP

>member
-1 MEKENILSELRKNI
+1 MEKENILFELIKNI
-15 QEDKFI
+15 QEDKLI
-21 KIVFSDRQ
+21 KIVFSDRKS
-29 NGEFNKI
+29 GDFNKV
-36 IIKSLSL
+36 IIKPIIL
-43 KNGKNIQIE
+43 KSARNIQIE
-52 SFKDNKAFHKNIELD
+52 SFKDNKAFHKNIDLNNLQEL
-67 HFQEIEDILKG
+67 EYNLKE
-78 YMENFKQILLQ
+78 YIDNFKQILLQ
-89 IENLDISFIKKKESF
+89 IEGSDISFIRKKENFSR
-104 TKKINKN
+104 KEKDS
-111 NLIKNYIEHNKKKQ
+111 NLIKTSNEHNKKKQ

-133 IDFLIELGLMST
+133 IDFLIELGLISI
-145 EGKILKSSYNKFRQ
+145 EGKILKSSYNKFKQ

-174 KSKKLIDN
+174 KTKKLITN
-182 HINVL
+182 HINIL

-197 FALYYYLKHYRKD
+197 FALYYYLKNYRKD
-210 LSFSIVGLDLKKD
+210 LTFSIVGLDLKKD

-229 KLAQKLNYEN
+229 KLAKKLNYEN

-247 KDYDRAKEVDLV
+247 KDYDKSKEVDLV

-271 SLEKALSLNAK
+271 SLEKALSLDAK

-310 KIMVDNGVVLD
+310 KIM
-321 KFATL
+321 A
-326 ATDSFRS
+326 
-333 SEFYNTLKIMVDNG
+333 DNG

-361 RSLALELC
+361 RSLSLELC

-389 IKAIKSKPSNL
+389 IRAIKSKSSNL
-400 KEKLKEYNK
+400 KEKLVEYNK

-415 IQPLLEELT
+415 IKPLLEDLI

>member
-1 MEKENILSELRKNI
+1 MEKENVLFELKKNI
-15 QEDKFI
+15 QEDKLI
-21 KIVFSDRQ
+21 KIVFSDRKSRD
-29 NGEFNKI
+29 FNKV
-36 IIKSLSL
+36 IIKPIIL
-43 KNGKNIQIE
+43 KSTKNIQIE
-52 SFKDNKAFHKNIELD
+52 SFKDNKAFHKNIDLNNLQEL
-67 HFQEIEDILKG
+67 ENILKE
-78 YMENFKQILLQ
+78 YIDNFKQILLQ
-89 IENLDISFIKKKESF
+89 IEGSDISFIRKKENFSR
-104 TKKINKN
+104 KEKES
-111 NLIKNYIEHNKKKQ
+111 NLIKTSNEHNKKKQ

-133 IDFLIELGLMST
+133 IDFLIELGLMSV
-145 EGKILKSSYNKFRQ
+145 EGKILKSSFNKFKQ

-174 KSKKLIDN
+174 KAKKLITN

-197 FALYYYLKHYRKD
+197 FALYYYLKNYRKD
-210 LSFSIVGLDLKKD
+210 LTFSIVGLDLKKD

-229 KLAQKLNYEN
+229 KLAKKLNYEN

-247 KDYDRAKEVDLV
+247 KDYDKSKEVDLV

-271 SLEKALSLNAK
+271 SLEKALSLDAK

-310 KIMVDNGVVLD
+310 KIM
-321 KFATL
+321 A
-326 ATDSFRS
+326 
-333 SEFYNTLKIMVDNG
+333 DNG

-361 RSLALELC
+361 RSLSLELC

-389 IKAIKSKPSNL
+389 IKAIKSKSSNL
-400 KEKLKEYNK
+400 KEKLVEYNK

-415 IQPLLEELT
+415 IKPLLEDLI

>member
-1 MEKENILSELRKNI
+1 MEKENILFELIKNI
-15 QEDKFI
+15 QEDKLI
-21 KIVFSDRQ
+21 KIVFSDRKS
-29 NGEFNKI
+29 GDFNKV
-36 IIKSLSL
+36 IIKPIIL
-43 KNGKNIQIE
+43 KSAKNIQIE
-52 SFKDNKAFHKNIELD
+52 SFRDNKAFHKNIDLNNLQEL
-67 HFQEIEDILKG
+67 EDNLKE
-78 YMENFKQILLQ
+78 YIDNFKQILLQ
-89 IENLDISFIKKKESF
+89 IEGSDISFIRKKENFSR
-104 TKKINKN
+104 KEKDS
-111 NLIKNYIEHNKKKQ
+111 NLIKTSNEHNKKKQ

-133 IDFLIELGLMST
+133 IDFLIELGLMSV
-145 EGKILKSSYNKFRQ
+145 EGKILKSSFNKFKQ

-174 KSKKLIDN
+174 KTKKLITN

-197 FALYYYLKHYRKD
+197 FALYYYLKNYRKD
-210 LSFSIVGLDLKKD
+210 LTFSIVGLDLKKD

-229 KLAQKLNYEN
+229 KLAKKLNYEN

-247 KDYDRAKEVDLV
+247 KDYDKSKEVDLV

-271 SLEKALSLNAK
+271 SLEKALSLDAK

-310 KIMVDNGVVLD
+310 KIM
-321 KFATL
+321 A
-326 ATDSFRS
+326 
-333 SEFYNTLKIMVDNG
+333 DNG

-361 RSLALELC
+361 RSLSLELC

-389 IKAIKSKPSNL
+389 IKAIKSKSSNL
-400 KEKLKEYNK
+400 KEKLTEYNK

-415 IQPLLEELT
+415 IKPLLEDLI
-424 KKYFLIDTNTEIP
+424 KKYFSIDTNTEIP

>member
-1 MEKENILSELRKNI
+1 MEKENVLFELKKNI
-15 QEDKFI
+15 QEDKLI

-29 NGEFNKI
+29 SGDFNKV
-36 IIKSLSL
+36 IIKPIIL
-43 KNGKNIQIE
+43 KSTKNIQIE
-52 SFKDNKAFHKNIELD
+52 SFKDNKTFHKNIDLNNLQEL
-67 HFQEIEDILKG
+67 EDNLKE
-78 YMENFKQILLQ
+78 YIDNFKQILLQ
-89 IENLDISFIKKKESF
+89 IEGLDISFIRKKENFSR
-104 TKKINKN
+104 KEKES
-111 NLIKNYIEHNKKKQ
+111 NLIKTSNEHNKKKQ

-133 IDFLIELGLMST
+133 IDFLIELGLMSV
-145 EGKILKSSYNKFRQ
+145 EGKILKSSFNKFKQ

-174 KSKKLIDN
+174 KAKKLITN

-197 FALYYYLKHYRKD
+197 FALYYYLKNYRKD
-210 LSFSIVGLDLKKD
+210 LTFSIVGLDLKKD

-229 KLAQKLNYEN
+229 KLAKKLNYEN

-247 KDYDRAKEVDLV
+247 KDYDKSKEVDLV

-271 SLEKALSLNAK
+271 SLEKALSLDAK

-310 KIMVDNGVVLD
+310 KIMADNGV
-321 KFATL
+321 
-326 ATDSFRS
+326 
-333 SEFYNTLKIMVDNG
+333 I
-347 VVLDKF
+347 LDKF

-361 RSLALELC
+361 RSLSLELC

-389 IKAIKSKPSNL
+389 IKAIKSKSSNL
-400 KEKLKEYNK
+400 KEKLVEYNK

-415 IQPLLEELT
+415 IKPLLEDLI

>member
-1 MEKENILSELRKNI
+1 MEKENILFELKKNI
-15 QEDKFI
+15 QEDKLI
-21 KIVFSDRQ
+21 KIVFSDRKS
-29 NGEFNKI
+29 GDFNKV
-36 IIKSLSL
+36 IIKPIIL
-43 KNGKNIQIE
+43 KSTKNIQIE
-52 SFKDNKAFHKNIELD
+52 SFKDNKAFHKNIDLNNLQEL
-67 HFQEIEDILKG
+67 EDNLKE
-78 YMENFKQILLQ
+78 YIDNFKQILLQ
-89 IENLDISFIKKKESF
+89 IEGTDISFIRKKENFSR
-104 TKKINKN
+104 KEKES
-111 NLIKNYIEHNKKKQ
+111 NLIKTSNEHNKKKQ

-133 IDFLIELGLMST
+133 IDFLIELGLMSV
-145 EGKILKSSYNKFRQ
+145 EGKILKSSFNKFKQ

-174 KSKKLIDN
+174 KAKKLITN

-197 FALYYYLKHYRKD
+197 FALYYYLKNYRKD
-210 LSFSIVGLDLKKD
+210 LTFSIVGLDLKKD

-229 KLAQKLNYEN
+229 KLAKKLNYEN

-247 KDYDRAKEVDLV
+247 KDYDKSKEVDLV

-271 SLEKALSLNAK
+271 SLEKALSLDAK

-310 KIMVDNGVVLD
+310 KIM
-321 KFATL
+321 A
-326 ATDSFRS
+326 
-333 SEFYNTLKIMVDNG
+333 DNG

-361 RSLALELC
+361 RSLSLELC

-389 IKAIKSKPSNL
+389 IRAIKSKSSNL
-400 KEKLKEYNK
+400 KEKLVEYNK

-415 IQPLLEELT
+415 IKPLLEDLI

>member
-1 MEKENILSELRKNI
+1 MEKENVLFELKKNI
-15 QEDKFI
+15 QEDKLI
-21 KIVFSDRQ
+21 KIVFSDRKS
-29 NGEFNKI
+29 GDFNKV
-36 IIKSLSL
+36 IIKPIIL
-43 KNGKNIQIE
+43 KSAKNIQIE
-52 SFKDNKAFHKNIELD
+52 SFKDNKAFHKNIDLNNLQEL
-67 HFQEIEDILKG
+67 EDNLKE
-78 YMENFKQILLQ
+78 YIDNFKQILLQ
-89 IENLDISFIKKKESF
+89 IEGSDISFIRKKENFSR
-104 TKKINKN
+104 KEKES
-111 NLIKNYIEHNKKKQ
+111 NLIKTSNEHNKKKQ

-133 IDFLIELGLMST
+133 IDFLIELGLMSV
-145 EGKILKSSYNKFRQ
+145 EGKILKSSFNKFKQ

-174 KSKKLIDN
+174 KAKKLITN

-197 FALYYYLKHYRKD
+197 FALYYYLKNYRED
-210 LSFSIVGLDLKKD
+210 LTFSIVGLDLKKD

-229 KLAQKLNYEN
+229 KLAKKLNYEN

-247 KDYDRAKEVDLV
+247 KDYDKSKEVDLV

-271 SLEKALSLNAK
+271 SLEKALSLDAK

-310 KIMVDNGVVLD
+310 KIM
-321 KFATL
+321 A
-326 ATDSFRS
+326 
-333 SEFYNTLKIMVDNG
+333 DNG

-361 RSLALELC
+361 RSLSLELC

-389 IKAIKSKPSNL
+389 IKAIKSKSSNL
-400 KEKLKEYNK
+400 KEKLVEYNK

-415 IQPLLEELT
+415 IKPLLEDLI

>member
-1 MEKENILSELRKNI
+1 MEKENILFELIKNI
-15 QEDKFI
+15 QDDKLI
-21 KIVFSDRQ
+21 KIVFSDRKS
-29 NGEFNKI
+29 GDFNKV
-36 IIKSLSL
+36 IIKPIIL
-43 KNGKNIQIE
+43 KSAKNIQIE
-52 SFKDNKAFHKNIELD
+52 SFKDNKAFHKNIDLNNLQEL
-67 HFQEIEDILKG
+67 EDNLKE
-78 YMENFKQILLQ
+78 YIDNFKQILLQ
-89 IENLDISFIKKKESF
+89 IEDSDISFIRKKENFSR
-104 TKKINKN
+104 KEKES
-111 NLIKNYIEHNKKKQ
+111 NLIKTSNEHNKKKQ

-133 IDFLIELGLMST
+133 IDFLIELGLMSV
-145 EGKILKSSYNKFRQ
+145 EGKILKSSFNKFKQ

-174 KSKKLIDN
+174 KAKKLITN

-197 FALYYYLKHYRKD
+197 FALYYYLKNYRKD
-210 LSFSIVGLDLKKD
+210 LTFSIVGLDLKKD

-229 KLAQKLNYEN
+229 KLAKKLNYEN

-247 KDYDRAKEVDLV
+247 KDYNKSKEVDLV

-271 SLEKALSLNAK
+271 SLEKALSLDAK

-310 KIMVDNGVVLD
+310 KIM
-321 KFATL
+321 A
-326 ATDSFRS
+326 
-333 SEFYNTLKIMVDNG
+333 DNG

-361 RSLALELC
+361 RSLSLELC

-389 IKAIKSKPSNL
+389 IKAIKSKSSNL
-400 KEKLKEYNK
+400 KEKLTEYNK

-415 IQPLLEELT
+415 IKPLLEDLI
-424 KKYFLIDTNTEIP
+424 KKYFSIDTNTEIP

>member
-1 MEKENILSELRKNI
+1 MEKENILFELIKNI
-15 QEDKFI
+15 QEDKLI
-21 KIVFSDRQ
+21 KIVFSDRKS
-29 NGEFNKI
+29 GDFNKV
-36 IIKSLSL
+36 IIKPIIL
-43 KNGKNIQIE
+43 KSTKNIQIE
-52 SFKDNKAFHKNIELD
+52 SFKDNKAFHKNIDLNNLQEL
-67 HFQEIEDILKG
+67 EDSLKE
-78 YMENFKQILLQ
+78 YIDNFKQILLQ
-89 IENLDISFIKKKESF
+89 IEGSDISFIRKKESF
-104 TKKINKN
+104 SRKEKES
-111 NLIKNYIEHNKKKQ
+111 NLIKTSNEHNKKKQ

-133 IDFLIELGLMST
+133 IDFLIELGLMSV
-145 EGKILKSSYNKFRQ
+145 EGKILKSSFNKFKQ

-174 KSKKLIDN
+174 KTKKLITN

-197 FALYYYLKHYRKD
+197 FALYYYLKNYRKD
-210 LSFSIVGLDLKKD
+210 LTFSIVGLDLKKD

-229 KLAQKLNYEN
+229 KLAKKLNYEN

-247 KDYDRAKEVDLV
+247 KDYNKSKEVDLV

-271 SLEKALSLNAK
+271 SLEKALSLDAK

-303 SEFYNTL
+303 SEFYDTL
-310 KIMVDNGVVLD
+310 KIM
-321 KFATL
+321 A
-326 ATDSFRS
+326 
-333 SEFYNTLKIMVDNG
+333 DNG

-361 RSLALELC
+361 RSLSLELC

-389 IKAIKSKPSNL
+389 IRAIKSKSSNL
-400 KEKLKEYNK
+400 KEKLVEYNK

-415 IQPLLEELT
+415 IKPLLEDLI
-424 KKYFLIDTNTEIP
+424 KKYFSIDINTEIP

>member
-1 MEKENILSELRKNI
+1 M
-15 QEDKFI
+15 F
-21 KIVFSDRQ
+21 FSDRKS
-29 NGEFNKI
+29 GDFNKV
-36 IIKSLSL
+36 IIKPIIL
-43 KNGKNIQIE
+43 KSTKNIQIE
-52 SFKDNKAFHKNIELD
+52 SFRDNKAFHKNIDLNNLQEL
-67 HFQEIEDILKG
+67 EYNLKE
-78 YMENFKQILLQ
+78 YIDNFKQILLQ
-89 IENLDISFIKKKESF
+89 IEGSDISFIRKKENFSR
-104 TKKINKN
+104 KEKES
-111 NLIKNYIEHNKKKQ
+111 NLIKTSNEHNKKKQ

-133 IDFLIELGLMST
+133 IDFLIELGLMSV
-145 EGKILKSSYNKFRQ
+145 EGKILKSSYNKFKQ

-174 KSKKLIDN
+174 KAKKLITN

-197 FALYYYLKHYRKD
+197 FALYYYLKNYRKD
-210 LSFSIVGLDLKKD
+210 LTFSIVGLDLKKD

-229 KLAQKLNYEN
+229 KLAKKLNYEN

-247 KDYDRAKEVDLV
+247 KDYDKSKEVDLV

-271 SLEKALSLNAK
+271 SLEKALSLDAK

-310 KIMVDNGVVLD
+310 KIM
-321 KFATL
+321 A
-326 ATDSFRS
+326 
-333 SEFYNTLKIMVDNG
+333 DNG

-361 RSLALELC
+361 RSLSLELC

-389 IKAIKSKPSNL
+389 IKAIKSKSSNL
-400 KEKLKEYNK
+400 KEKLVEYNK

-415 IQPLLEELT
+415 IKPLLEDLI